1 MLLEY
6 IRFITQRTKLMRF
19 YLLILCILASTIPGY
34 TQPNEAVFVQ
44 HPCLT
49 PDGKHIVFS
58 HDSDLWMVEAGGG
71 TARRLT
77 ALEGTE
83 SHPYISPDGRW
94 LAFSSNQ
101 YGNADVYVM
110 ALQGGPI
117 QRLTWHQADDH
128 VSSWS
133 WNNTDIYF
141 TTSRENRVST
151 YQVTR
156 TGGTP
161 QRVFAHYFNNDHHL
175 MPHPD
180 GKRFFFNE
188 SWESYNFANRKRYR
202 GAFNPDI
209 KSYAPGT
216 DTYTTYT
223 DWEGKDFKATID
235 RAGTIY
241 FLSDEFNGEYNLY
254 QLAETGKKR
263 LTRFKTAAFWPNVS
277 ADGSRIVF
285 RRDYQLWT
293 YDTNSRKA
301 SAVAVR
307 LPVNSTLEQ
316 SQNFKVAGNI
326 TDFDVAPDGKKLA
339 FVARGELFVSDTEG
353 KFVQQIPTADRERV
367 REVYWMADS
376 KRLIFSQTVQ
386 GYTNWFVTNA
396 DGSGTSRQL
405 TQDEQNNRLLAFNSD
420 HSQGVYLSGREEVRL
435 LDMESL
441 ESSLLAREEL
451 WGFYNDRPHFAPD
464 DQHVVFC
471 AYRDFERDLM
481 LLDTEDKTVT
491 NLTETGVTEAS
502 PCFSPDGKYIYYATN
517 PVTPSYPSGLDDPD
531 LYRMALQ
538 VTDAPY
544 RSDKFAELFAEA
556 EEKDT
561 TQTKPVLSIER
572 DGLMDRTERIGPRFG
587 SQGSPYV
594 WQKDETTIVVFASNH
609 DEGQTRL
616 WKTTLEPFADPKTEA
631 IDGARTGNTDIRSAE
646 GKHYLLVRGD
656 IHSLDLSGGKVKKI
670 EIDHLFQRNLN
681 DEFRQMYY
689 ETWANLEENFYNETF
704 HGIDWAA
711 MRNRYAQFLPYMNE
725 RDDLRRLLNDLL
737 GELNTSHF
745 GFYSS
750 GDEEDIYHGARS
762 LGTGLVFASDNPYQ
776 VVRLIAKTPASR
788 ASVAI
793 QSGDVLVAVDGEP
806 VEEDRN
812 REYYFSRPSV
822 SEELAL
828 TFRRGE
834 ETYVTKLHPTPY
846 GSIRNARYTEWQ
858 EANQAYVDEQ
868 SGRRIAYVHMRNMGG
883 GELDAFLRDMVS
895 KERKREG
902 LILDL
907 RWNTGGNVHDK
918 VLEFLSRRSYLQWQ
932 YREGQRTS
940 QPNFT
945 PADKPIV
952 LLINE
957 QSLSDAEMTSAGFKQ
972 LGLGTIIG
980 TETYRWI
987 IFTSSGSLVDGSR
1000 YRLPAWGCY
1009 TLDGDNLEKT
1019 GVSPDVV
1026 VPETFEDRLQGQQP
1040 QLDRAISEILRQL
1053 K

>member
-1 MLLEY
+1 MRLYLFVLFVMTASLACAQSNAAY
-6 IRFITQRTKLMRF
+6 FI
-19 YLLILCILASTIPGY
+19 
-34 TQPNEAVFVQ
+34 Q
-44 HPCLT
+44 HPCLS
-49 PDGKHIVFS
+49 PDGSTIIFS
-58 HDSDLWMVEAGGG
+58 HDSDLWIVPAEGG

-77 ALEGTE
+77 ALDGME
-83 SHPYISPDGRW
+83 SHPSVSPDGAW
-94 LAFSSNQ
+94 IAFSSTQ
-101 YGNADVYVM
+101 YGNADVYIM
-110 ALQGGPI
+110 PIDGGPI

-133 WNNTDIYF
+133 WDSQTIYF

-151 YQVTR
+151 YQTSR
-156 TGGTP
+156 EGGTP
-161 QRVFAHYFNNDHHL
+161 HRVFGHYFNNDHHFV
-175 MPHPD
+175 PHPD
-180 GKRFFFNE
+180 GERLFFNE

-209 KSYAPGT
+209 KSYNPAT

-235 RAGTIY
+235 QNGAIY
-241 FLSDEFNGEYNLY
+241 FLSDEYNGEYNLY
-254 QLAETGKKR
+254 QLTDQGKER
-263 LTRFKTAAFWPNVS
+263 LTNFKTAAFWPNVS

-293 YDTNSRKA
+293 YDTESGNTNT
-301 SAVAVR
+301 VPVR
-307 LPVNSTLEQ
+307 LPLHTTLKQ
-316 SQNFKVAGNI
+316 SQNFDVAGNI

-339 FVARGELFVSDTEG
+339 FVARGELFVSDIEG
-353 KFVQQIPTADRERV
+353 KFVAQVPTAERERV
-367 REVYWMADS
+367 REVYWMADNET
-376 KRLIFSQTVQ
+376 LIFNQTVQ
-386 GYTNWFVTNA
+386 GYTNWFTAPAN
-396 DGSGTSRQL
+396 GSGTPRQL
-405 TQDEQNNRLLAFNSD
+405 TRDDQNNRLLSFNSD
-420 HSQGVYLSGREEVRL
+420 RSKGVYLSGREEVRL
-435 LDMESL
+435 LDMASL
-441 ESSLLAREEL
+441 ESSLLGREEL

-464 DQHVVFC
+464 DRHVVFC
-471 AYRDFERDLM
+471 AYRDFERELM
-481 LLDTEDKTVT
+481 LLDTESKTIM
-491 NLTETGVTEAS
+491 NLTETGVTESA
-502 PCFSPDGKYIYYATN
+502 PFFSPDGKYIYYATN
-517 PVTPSYPSGLDDPD
+517 PVAPSYPFGLQDPD
-531 LYRMALQ
+531 LYRLPLQ

-556 EEKDT
+556 EETVKDST
-561 TQTKPVLSIER
+561 TTPTLTIDRE
-572 DGLMDRTERIGPRFG
+572 GLMKRSERVGPRFG
-587 SQGSPYV
+587 SQGSPYI
-594 WQKDETTIVVFASNH
+594 WQKDEKTIMVFASNH

-616 WKTTLEPFADPKTEA
+616 WKTTYEPFADPKTEA
-631 IDGARTGNTDIRSAE
+631 IEGARTGSTDIRSATDQ
-646 GKHYLLVRGD
+646 HYLLIRGD
-656 IHSLDLSGGKVKKI
+656 IHSLDLAGGKVKKK
-670 EIDHLFQRNLN
+670 EIDYTFQRNLN

-689 ETWANLEENFYNETF
+689 ETWANLEENFYNENF
-704 HGIDWAA
+704 HDIEWTA
-711 MRNRYAQFLPYMNE
+711 MRDRYAQFLPYMNE

-750 GDEEDIYHGARS
+750 GKEEDIYYGSRS
-762 LGTGLVFASDNPYQ
+762 LGTGLVFSQDDPYQ

-788 ASVAI
+788 ISQAI
-793 QSGDVLVAVDGEP
+793 LPGDQLIAVDGEP
-806 VEEDRN
+806 VDVSRN

-828 TFRRGE
+828 TFRRGD
-834 ETYVTKLHPTPY
+834 ETYLAKLHPASY
-846 GSIRNARYTEWQ
+846 GSIRGARYTEWQ
-858 EANQAYVDEQ
+858 ESNQAYVDQ
-868 SGRRIAYVHMRNMGG
+868 QADRRIAYVHMQNMGT

-918 VLEFLSRRSYLQWQ
+918 VLEFLSRRPYLQWQ

-945 PADKPIV
+945 PAVKPIV

-1019 GVSPDVV
+1019 GVSPDII
-1026 VPETFEDRLQGQQP
+1026 VPENFDDRLQGRQP
-1040 QLDRAISEILRQL
+1040 QLDRAISEILQKL
-1053 K
+1053 N

>member
-1 MLLEY
+1 
-6 IRFITQRTKLMRF
+6 MRF
-19 YLLILCILASTIPGY
+19 YLLVLCILAFSPGY
-34 TQPNEAVFVQ
+34 TQSNEAVFVQ

-49 PDGKHIVFS
+49 PDGDHIVFS

-94 LAFSSNQ
+94 LAFSSTQ

-133 WNNTDIYF
+133 WDNEDIYF

-180 GKRFFFNE
+180 GERFFFNE

-209 KSYAPGT
+209 KSYAPST

-235 RAGTIY
+235 RTGTVY

-254 QLAETGKKR
+254 QLTETGKKR

-293 YDTNSRKA
+293 YDTNSGRA

-316 SQNFKVAGNI
+316 NQNFKVAGNI
-326 TDFDVAPDGKKLA
+326 TNFDVAPDGKKLA
-339 FVARGELFVSDTEG
+339 FVARGELFVSDIEG
-353 KFVQQIPTADRERV
+353 KFVRQIPTADRERV
-367 REVYWMADS
+367 REVYWLADS
-376 KRLIFSQTVQ
+376 QGLIFSRTVE
-386 GYTNWFVTNA
+386 GYTNWFTTPA
-396 DGSGTSRQL
+396 DGSGTPRQL
-405 TQDEQNNRLLAFNSD
+405 TQDDQNNRLLAFNSD
-420 HSQGVYLSGREEVRL
+420 RSRGVYLSGREEVRL
-435 LDMESL
+435 LNMESL

-464 DQHVVFC
+464 DRHVVFC

-502 PCFSPDGKYIYYATN
+502 PFFSPDGKYIYYATN
-517 PVTPSYPSGLDDPD
+517 PVAPSYPFGLDDPD

-561 TQTKPVLSIER
+561 TKTNPVLAIER

-631 IDGARTGNTDIRSAE
+631 IEGARTGNTDIRSAE
-646 GKHYLLVRGD
+646 GKHYVLVRGD
-656 IHSLDLSGGKVKKI
+656 IHSLDLSGGKLKKI
-670 EIDHLFQRNLN
+670 EIDHLFRRNLN

-711 MRNRYAQFLPYMNE
+711 MRDQYAQFLPYMNE

-750 GDEEDIYHGARS
+750 GDEEDLYYGARS

-776 VVRLIAKTPASR
+776 VARLIAKTPASR
-788 ASVAI
+788 ASMAI
-793 QSGDVLVAVDGEP
+793 QVGDVLVAVDGEP
-806 VEEDRN
+806 VAQNRN

-822 SEELAL
+822 GEELAL

-834 ETYVTKLHPTPY
+834 ETYLTKLHPTSY

-868 SGRRIAYVHMRNMGG
+868 ADRRIAYVHMRNMGG

-987 IFTSSGSLVDGSR
+987 IFTSSGSLVDGSG

-1019 GVSPDVV
+1019 GVSPDIV
-1026 VPETFEDRLQGQQP
+1026 VPETFDDRLQGKQP